1 MSEGE
6 GNPRTAPPL
15 INGRQHVN
23 GNENSKLATIRA
35 LLARAEHPTT
45 PEAEAEQCRQKAFAL
60 MAKYGIEQAMLAADG
75 ATKDEPIDRQIVID
89 APWAMERVRLINR
102 IALALDCQ
110 LIHLGQHE
118 NGPARRVHIF
128 GHRSDLE
135 RVDLLYTSLLIQM
148 TGSLSAQHLPYGQ
161 SPRAWRRSWLLG
173 FVNRVGSRLEEAQR
187 GAQEEARHETTATGR
202 SSALVLADRK
212 TVVESRYRAAYPRSR
227 KGRATTMRG
236 TGYGDGWAA
245 GGRADIGGRRIG
257 RSNAGAIGS

>member
-6 GNPRTAPPL
+6 GNPRKAPPL
-15 INGRQHVN
+15 TNGRHHVN
-23 GNENSKLATIRA
+23 GNENPKLATIRA

-60 MAKYGIEQAMLAADG
+60 MAKYGIEQAMVEAEAK
-75 ATKDEPIDRQIVID
+75 TKDEPTDRQIVID
-89 APWAMERVRLINR
+89 APWAMERVQLINR
-102 IALALDCQ
+102 ISLALGCK
-110 LIHLGQHE
+110 LIHLGPAG

-135 RVDLLYTSLLIQM
+135 RVELLYTSLLLQM
-148 TGSLSAQHLPYGQ
+148 TGSLAAQHVPYGQ

-173 FVNRVGSRLEEAQR
+173 FVSRVGGRMDEAEK
-187 GAQEEARHETTATGR
+187 GAQEEAKNETTTTGR
-202 SSALVLADRK
+202 SSALVLADRR
-212 TVVESRYRAAYPRSR
+212 TAVENRYTAAYPNAR
-227 KGRATTMRG
+227 KGRRTTMRG

-257 RSNAGAIGS
+257 RSSAGAIGS